1 MDEIKPGEDELK
13 RLELATK
20 QAELQNKKWEIF
32 FKWIGLLTVVFG
44 IAWPVFQYTKTLQQA
59 EDDRRGR
66 AEKDAEQREKEIKT
80 AGREAQRPFLEL
92 QLKLYVEAV
101 TVAGRLA
108 TLESGTERE
117 AARKRFHQLY
127 WGELSVVEDKEVEG
141 AMVRFNLA
149 LEVYEQSPSPERAK
163 AKAILNCRSYKLA
176 HNVRDS
182 LARTWEYDR
191 GGQAL
196 PAPTPEPDCDKLYE

>member
-1 MDEIKPGEDELK
+1 MNEVKPNEDELK

-20 QAELQNKKWEIF
+20 QAELQNKKWELF

-59 EDDRRGR
+59 EADRQGR
-66 AEKDAEQREKEIKT
+66 AEKDTEQREKAIKT
-80 AGREAQRPFLEL
+80 ARREAQRPFLEL

-108 TLESGTERE
+108 TLENGAERE
-117 AARKRFHQLY
+117 AARKRFYQLY
-127 WGELSVVEDKEVEG
+127 WGELSVVEDREVEI
-141 AMVRFNLA
+141 AMVRFNQA
-149 LEVYEQSPSPERAK
+149 LEAFERAAIPERAK
-163 AKAILNCRSYKLA
+163 AKAILNCRSLRLA

-191 GGQAL
+191 GEQAL
-196 PAPTPEPDCDKLYE
+196 PAATPEPDCDSTYD